1 MLGYRNSARRS
12 RELTGCR
19 IAQGHGVCLKIDG
32 SLLQKKKVCYL
43 HASFPGDFG
52 GKN

>member
-32 SLLQKKKVCYL
+32 SLLQKKKGVLLACII
-43 HASFPGDFG
+43 SR
-52 GKN
+52 